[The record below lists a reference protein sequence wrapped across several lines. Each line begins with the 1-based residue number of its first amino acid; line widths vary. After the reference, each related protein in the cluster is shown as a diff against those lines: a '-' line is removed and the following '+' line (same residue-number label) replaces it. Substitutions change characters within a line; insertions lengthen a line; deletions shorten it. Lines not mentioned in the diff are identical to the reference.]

1 MVKQVYMIGYMKQQ
15 YTYIGLMERW

>member
-15 YTYIGLMERW
+15 YTYIGLMER